1 MLPQNLIFLILTF
14 LSHIGASIFFAKPR
28 FNVFFTTLIWLVYAV
43 TCLLLPMDMPTL
55 NFFISFMVHFI
66 LFDITTKGRKEEKVF
81 LFLSY
86 ACVYICFST
95 IFNIANF
102 LIASIAVNSV
112 LAFVTV
118 ALMQVVLYIV
128 LLPSFKKVTPYIKS
142 GWWGFYTVV
151 LIFLALFITQAIFQ
165 IQTPFGVK
173 ETVVFSLVSVAFCI
187 TYIAVFNS
195 MKNIVELSKEKQKQ
209 IHTELLQAQIDAQ
222 AKESEIVKQ
231 NRHDMRHHYQM
242 LLSLAKDG
250 KLDEIKD
257 YLIRQNESIETM
269 TTGRFCENETINN
282 ILKVY
287 SKKAGENGIKTQIV
301 AAVKPELTIPA
312 PELVQIVANVL
323 ENALHGAIESKKA
336 NAFIN
341 VSIKHKSQR
350 IVLTCENSCID
361 DLNFLEMPSDM
372 HGIGI
377 HSIITTAEKYN
388 GMYNFTAQNGIFTAK
403 IIIDE

>member
-1 MLPQNLIFLILTF
+1 MFPQHIVFLILTL
-14 LSHIGASIFFAKPR
+14 LSHIAASIFFAKPR
-28 FNVFFTTLIWLVYAV
+28 FNLIVTLLIWTAYGVY
-43 TCLLLPMDMPTL
+43 CFLLLVDTPTL
-55 NFFISFMVHFI
+55 NFFISFVLHFI
-66 LFDITTKGRKEEKVF
+66 LFIISTKGRMQEKIF

-86 ACVYICFST
+86 ACVNTCFSMLY
-95 IFNIANF
+95 NIVVFFIKDTAINI
-102 LIASIAVNSV
+102 LIAF
-112 LAFVTV
+112 LTV
-118 ALMQVVLYIV
+118 ALMQVALYIV
-128 LLPSFKKVTPYIKS
+128 MLPSFKKVTPYIKS
-142 GWWGFYTVV
+142 GWWGFYAIVIT
-151 LIFLALFITQAIFQ
+151 FLVLFITMTIFQ
-165 IQTPFGVK
+165 IETPFTNK
-173 ETVVFSLVSVAFCI
+173 ETVIYLLIAGVFCV

-209 IHTELLQAQIDAQ
+209 IQNELLQAQVDAQ

-323 ENALHGAIESKKA
+323 ENALHGATQSKKA

-350 IVLTCENSCID
+350 LVLTCENSCID
-361 DLNFLEMPSDM
+361 DLNFLEMPSEM

-388 GMYNFTAQNGIFTAK
+388 GMYNFTAQNGAFTAK

>member
-1 MLPQNLIFLILTF
+1 
-14 LSHIGASIFFAKPR
+14 
-28 FNVFFTTLIWLVYAV
+28 
-43 TCLLLPMDMPTL
+43 
-55 NFFISFMVHFI
+55 
-66 LFDITTKGRKEEKVF
+66 
-81 LFLSY
+81 
-86 ACVYICFST
+86 
-95 IFNIANF
+95 
-102 LIASIAVNSV
+102 
-112 LAFVTV
+112 
-118 ALMQVVLYIV
+118 
-128 LLPSFKKVTPYIKS
+128 
-142 GWWGFYTVV
+142 
-151 LIFLALFITQAIFQ
+151 
-165 IQTPFGVK
+165 
-173 ETVVFSLVSVAFCI
+173 
-187 TYIAVFNS
+187 

-209 IHTELLQAQIDAQ
+209 IQNELLQAQVDAQ
-222 AKESEIVKQ
+222 AKESEIIKQ

-257 YLIRQNESIETM
+257 YLIHQNESIETM

-287 SKKAGENGIKTQIV
+287 SKKAGEKGVKTQIV
-301 AAVKPELTIPA
+301 AAVKPELTISV

-323 ENALHGAIESKKA
+323 ENALIGATKSKKA

-341 VSIKHKSQR
+341 VSIKHKSQHL
-350 IVLTCENSCID
+350 VLTCENSCID
-361 DLNFLEMPSDM
+361 DLNFLEMPSEL

>member
-1 MLPQNLIFLILTF
+1 MFPQHIVFLILTL
-14 LSHIGASIFFAKPR
+14 LSHIAASIFVAKPR
-28 FNVFFTTLIWLVYAV
+28 FNLLFTSLIWIAYGVYCF
-43 TCLLLPMDMPTL
+43 CLLVDTPTL
-55 NFFISFMVHFI
+55 NFFISFVLHFI
-66 LFDITTKGRKEEKVF
+66 LFIISTKGRMQEKVF

-86 ACVYICFST
+86 ACVNTCFSLLY
-95 IFNIANF
+95 NIIVFFIKNTAVNI
-102 LIASIAVNSV
+102 LIAFLTIA
-112 LAFVTV
+112 F
-118 ALMQVVLYIV
+118 MQVTLYIV
-128 LLPSFKKVTPYIKS
+128 MLPSFKKVTPYIKS
-142 GWWGFYTVV
+142 GWRSFYAIVV
-151 LIFLALFITQAIFQ
+151 IFLALFITQTIFQ
-165 IQTPFGVK
+165 IEQSFDAK
-173 ETVVFSLVSVAFCI
+173 ETVVFLLVSVAFCI

-209 IHTELLQAQIDAQ
+209 MHSELLQAQVDAQ

-231 NRHDMRHHYQM
+231 NRHDMRHHYQV

-323 ENALHGAIESKKA
+323 ENALHGATQSKKA

-350 IVLTCENSCID
+350 LVLTCENSCID
-361 DLNFLEMPSDM
+361 DLNFLEMPSEM

-388 GMYNFTAQNGIFTAK
+388 GMYNFTAQNGAFTAK